1 MKKLICTVMA
11 SALLALSLVGCGS
24 SSSSDADTTSA
35 ASSEAGGV
43 TGAITVV
50 SREDGSGTRGAF
62 VELLGIVDDREN
74 DATTETAEI
83 TNSTSVMLSTVAGNT
98 NAIGYVSL
106 GSLSDTVKAV
116 KVDGIECTAENI
128 KSGEY
133 KVARPFNLA
142 YYDGELSET
151 AQDLIDYIMS
161 SDGQAIVEK
170 EGYIP
175 IEGGSAY
182 ESKKLSGKI
191 TVAGSTSVAPLM
203 NVIADEYKKLNPDV
217 TIEIQESGSTA
228 GIQSATEKAVDIGMS
243 SRELKDEEAA
253 KLATKQIAMDGIA
266 VIENQSNTIDTL
278 TSEQIKSVYL
288 GETTAWD
295 ELK

>member
-11 SALLALSLVGCGS
+11 GALLALSLVGCGS
-24 SSSSDADTTSA
+24 SSSSDAGTTSA

-62 VELLGIVDDREN
+62 VELLGVVDDQKN

-116 KVDGIECTAENI
+116 KVDGVECTADNI
-128 KSGEY
+128 KSGDY

-161 SDGQAIVEK
+161 SDGQAIVAK

-182 ESKKLSGKI
+182 ESNKLSGKI

-266 VIENQSNTIDTL
+266 IIENQSNTIDNL
-278 TSEQIKSVYL
+278 TSDQIKSIYL

-295 ELK
+295 DLK

>member
-11 SALLALSLVGCGS
+11 GAMLALSFAGCGS
-24 SSSSDADTTSA
+24 SSSDASNSSGSS
-35 ASSEAGGV
+35 SSESGGT

-62 VELLGIVDDREN
+62 VELLGIVDDQEN
-74 DATTETAEI
+74 DAITETAEI

-116 KVDGIECTAENI
+116 KVDNHECTAEKI

-133 KVARPFNLA
+133 NVARPFNLA
-142 YYDGELSET
+142 YYDGQLSEQ

-182 ESKKLSGKI
+182 KSKNLEGKI
-191 TVAGSTSVAPLM
+191 AVAGSTSVAPLM
-203 NVIADEYKKLNPDV
+203 NVIADEYKKLNPNV
-217 TIEIQESGSTA
+217 SIEIQESGSTA
-228 GIQSATEKAVDIGMS
+228 GIQSVTEKAVDIGMS
-243 SRELKDEEAA
+243 SRELKDEEAKA
-253 KLATKQIAMDGIA
+253 LTAKQIAMDGIA
-266 VIENQSNTIDTL
+266 VIVNQANTTDNL
-278 TSEQIKSVYL
+278 TSDQIKSIYL
-288 GETTAWD
+288 GETTLWD
-295 ELK
+295 EIK

>member
-24 SSSSDADTTSA
+24 SSSSDAGTTTA

-62 VELLGIVDDREN
+62 VELLGIVDDKEN
-74 DATTETAEI
+74 DATTEAAEI

-116 KVDGIECTAENI
+116 KVDGVECTAENI

-175 IEGGSAY
+175 VEGGSAY

-278 TSEQIKSVYL
+278 TSEQIKSIYL

-295 ELK
+295 DLK

>member
-24 SSSSDADTTSA
+24 SSSSDAGTTTA

-62 VELLGIVDDREN
+62 IELLGIVDDKEN
-74 DATTETAEI
+74 DATTEAAEI

-116 KVDGIECTAENI
+116 KVDGVECTAENI

-175 IEGGSAY
+175 VEGGSAY

-295 ELK
+295 DLK

>member
-24 SSSSDADTTSA
+24 SSSSDAGTTTA

-62 VELLGIVDDREN
+62 VELLGIVDDQEN

-116 KVDGIECTAENI
+116 KVDGVECTAENI

-175 IEGGSAY
+175 VEGGSAY

-295 ELK
+295 DLK

>member
-24 SSSSDADTTSA
+24 SSSSDAGTTTA

-62 VELLGIVDDREN
+62 VELLGIVDDQEN

-116 KVDGIECTAENI
+116 KVDGVECTAENI
-128 KSGEY
+128 KSGDY

-243 SRELKDEEAA
+243 SRELKDEEAE

-266 VIENQSNTIDTL
+266 VIENQSNTIDNL
-278 TSEQIKSVYL
+278 TSDQIKSVYL

-295 ELK
+295 DLK

>member
-24 SSSSDADTTSA
+24 SSSSDAGTTTA

-62 VELLGIVDDREN
+62 VELLGIVDDQEN
-74 DATTETAEI
+74 DATTEAAEI

-116 KVDGIECTAENI
+116 KVDGVECTAENI

-175 IEGGSAY
+175 VEGGSAY

-295 ELK
+295 DLK

>member
-24 SSSSDADTTSA
+24 SSSSDAGTTTA

-62 VELLGIVDDREN
+62 VELLGIVDDQEN

-116 KVDGIECTAENI
+116 KVDGVECTAENI

-142 YYDGELSET
+142 YYEGELSET

-175 IEGGSAY
+175 VEGGSAY

-278 TSEQIKSVYL
+278 TSDQIKSVYL

-295 ELK
+295 DLK

>member
-11 SALLALSLVGCGS
+11 GALLALSLVGCGG
-24 SSSSDADTTSA
+24 SSSSDAGTTSA

-62 VELLGIVDDREN
+62 VELLGVIDDRKN
-74 DATTETAEI
+74 DATTESAEI

-116 KVDGIECTAENI
+116 KVDGVECTADNI
-128 KSGEY
+128 KSGDY

-142 YYDGELSET
+142 YYDGELSKT

-161 SDGQAIVEK
+161 SDGQTIVAK

-266 VIENQSNTIDTL
+266 VIENKSNTIDNM
-278 TSEQIKSVYL
+278 TSEQIKSIYL
-288 GETTAWD
+288 GETKSWD

>member
-11 SALLALSLVGCGS
+11 GALLALSLVGCGS
-24 SSSSDADTTSA
+24 SSSSDAGTTSA

-62 VELLGIVDDREN
+62 VELLGVVDDRKN

-116 KVDGIECTAENI
+116 KVDGVECTADNI
-128 KSGEY
+128 KSGDY

-161 SDGQAIVEK
+161 SDGQAIVAK

-182 ESKKLSGKI
+182 ESNKLSGKI

-243 SRELKDEEAA
+243 SRELKDEEAE

-266 VIENQSNTIDTL
+266 VIENKSNTIDNM
-278 TSEQIKSVYL
+278 TSEQIKSIYL
-288 GETTAWD
+288 GETKSWD

>member
-11 SALLALSLVGCGS
+11 STLLALSLVGCGS
-24 SSSSDADTTSA
+24 SSSSDAGTTAA

-62 VELLGIVDDREN
+62 VELLGIVDDQEN

-116 KVDGIECTAENI
+116 KVDGVECTAENI

-175 IEGGSAY
+175 VEGGSAY

-203 NVIADEYKKLNPDV
+203 NVIADEYKKVNPDV

-295 ELK
+295 DLK